1 MDRTYSSQST
11 ANSSDIS
18 VVGRP
23 SAESTSSMVMRAALG
38 MDAAPIL
45 ASVAVKL
52 NKPTP
57 YRYSLSVQVDT
68 TPVFVRRVRKTPI
81 LSIGV
86 CLFFGVISK
95 GLRLFDITSENSDS
109 DCKTVSGVR

>member
-1 MDRTYSSQST
+1 VYRTYSSQST

-57 YRYSLSVQVDT
+57 YCYLIFVVPCIMLNSEVNPKRCNNCVYSSQWLYST
-68 TPVFVRRVRKTPI
+68 
-81 LSIGV
+81 
-86 CLFFGVISK
+86 
-95 GLRLFDITSENSDS
+95 EN
-109 DCKTVSGVR
+109 R

>member
-1 MDRTYSSQST
+1 VDRTYSSQST

-18 VVGRP
+18 DVGRP

-45 ASVAVKL
+45 ARVAVKL

-57 YRYSLSVQVDT
+57 YRYSLSVQVDR
-68 TPVFVRRVRKTPI
+68 TPVFVGRLRNTLI
-81 LSIGV
+81 ISIGV
-86 CLFFGVISK
+86 CPFFVISK
-95 GLRLFDITSENSDS
+95 GLRLSDITSEISDS
-109 DCKTVSGVR
+109 DCKRVSGVR

>member
-1 MDRTYSSQST
+1 VDRTYSSQST

-86 CLFFGVISK
+86 CLFFFFFWCYFEGVAI
-95 GLRLFDITSENSDS
+95 
-109 DCKTVSGVR
+109 V

>member
-1 MDRTYSSQST
+1 LQIKILVYAGALFWSRFYADRTYSSQST

-18 VVGRP
+18 DVGRP

-52 NKPTP
+52 NKPIP
-57 YRYSLSVQVDT
+57 YRYSLSVQVDR
-68 TPVFVRRVRKTPI
+68 TPV
-81 LSIGV
+81 
-86 CLFFGVISK
+86 LFGEFEM
-95 GLRLFDITSENSDS
+95 LLL
-109 DCKTVSGVR
+109 